1 MISLLIKLALALVG
15 LTALLLGM
23 VRAYPAHDDDLRRV
37 LLPAPGC
44 PAPCWQGIVVD
55 VTTREEATAILEA
68 DPWVKQVYQ
77 TPLAVTWSWNGSQPA
92 LINGAQDGLLQI
104 GGGVVRQIRI
114 QTRIPFG
121 DVWLALDRPD
131 DARLL
136 HPITPRSAYQIAAYE
151 EVGIQSISAF
161 DCPVKPPLFWQAT
174 ITLGMGRGW
183 KGEALSSRTID
194 IYRTPSWWWRLR
206 DC

>member
-1 MISLLIKLALALVG
+1 VISLLVKLALSLIA
-15 LTALLLGM
+15 LTALLLGV
-23 VRAYPAHDDDLRRV
+23 VRAYPADDDELRRV
-37 LLPAPGC
+37 LLPAPEC
-44 PAPCWQGIVVD
+44 AAPCWQGIVVD
-55 VTTREEATAILEA
+55 VTTREEATRILEA
-68 DPWVKQVYQ
+68 DSWVDRVYQ

-92 LINGAQDGLLQI
+92 LINSAQDGLLQI
-104 GGGVVRQIRI
+104 GGGIVRQIRI

-136 HPITPRSAYQIAAYE
+136 HPITPHSAYQIAAYE
-151 EVGIQSISAF
+151 DAGIQSISAF
-161 DCPVKPPLFWQAT
+161 DCPVKPPTFWQAT

-183 KGEALSSRTID
+183 KGETLSSRSID
-194 IYRTPSWWWRLR
+194 IYQTTAWWWRLR